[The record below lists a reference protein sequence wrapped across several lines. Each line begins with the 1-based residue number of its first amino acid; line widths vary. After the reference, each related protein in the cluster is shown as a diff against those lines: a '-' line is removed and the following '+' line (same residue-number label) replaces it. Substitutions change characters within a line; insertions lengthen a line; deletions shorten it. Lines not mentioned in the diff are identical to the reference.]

1 MPYKTIFFEDFI
13 RSEPKI
19 ARWRRRNGKREQARA
34 KRKPKTRKRERK
46 EAKRE
51 PKWREWE
58 PKVNQKG
65 VKGCEKGAKGGQKGG
80 QREQKGAKRE
90 PKNDQNG
97 SKNRLGRQGR
107 FWERKVDVARDIL
120 EPFLVQKSKKRHPK
134 KHQKIDAEKV
144 SKNDAKRWPKWCK
157 NGCQNHD
164 FSIFLRR
171 ADFSKIVV
179 FI

>member
-1 MPYKTIFFEDFI
+1 MKKTGALRPRMPYKTIFFEEFI

-19 ARWRRRNGKREQARA
+19 AKWRRRNGKREQAGA

-51 PKWREWE
+51 PTWSQRE
-58 PKVNQKG
+58 PNVNQKG
-65 VKGCEKGAKGGQKGG
+65 AKGCEKGAKGCQKGT

-107 FWERKVDVARDIL
+107 FWERKVGVAGEL
-120 EPFLVQKSKKRHPK
+120 LGGMCCHFFLSH
-134 KHQKIDAEKV
+134 
-144 SKNDAKRWPKWCK
+144 SKNNATIDV
-157 NGCQNHD
+157 QE
-164 FSIFLRR
+164 I
-171 ADFSKIVV
+171 
-179 FI
+179 